1 MTNLPRFIGFSY
13 ASCEFLALILEPFSS
28 ILFLF
33 SGCYVFGAYL
43 ANFKHP
49 FRGTSVS
56 KANQTNPLEANRF
69 KFALDE
75 QINAKFYMHRERWRY
90 FTFLFLIRGSYT
102 MK

>member
-28 ILFLF
+28 ILL
-33 SGCYVFGAYL
+33 
-43 ANFKHP
+43 HP

-56 KANQTNPLEANRF
+56 KANQTNPLEANRS

-75 QINAKFYMHRERWRY
+75 QINAKFYMHRER
-90 FTFLFLIRGSYT
+90 
-102 MK
+102 